1 MAKLDVKRQA
11 KLLAAENRRAEPDI
25 RMIYWFPHEKEVRLL
40 ELTPTI
46 PASGDGRVH
55 PFHFQPK
62 PDLDLHA
69 PSGIALIR
77 PDEFGK
83 LDLPTDWGDWGSA
96 VPLNGEDED

>member
-1 MAKLDVKRQA
+1 
-11 KLLAAENRRAEPDI
+11 
-25 RMIYWFPHEKEVRLL
+25 MIYWFPHDTEVRLI

-55 PFHFQPK
+55 PFHFRPK
-62 PDLDLHA
+62 PGLQLHA

-83 LDLPTDWGDWGSA
+83 LELPSDWGDWNAA
-96 VPLNGEDED
+96 VPLNGEEPE